1 MPRAAIN
8 SKRTGSVFLKD
19 FDKGIVES
27 LGATVTGNDYFL
39 DVIGVGN
46 TRVIWANPE
55 QVFQDFVVPAIVI
68 RRDDISPALS
78 RLMLGGMQYAQGV
91 SQSVVVDTVSGF
103 THKETKPQ
111 AYPFDIS
118 YTIQCFARLQ
128 NQAVRMLGYVLR
140 IYPPYCLVRVVDSV
154 GEERTYQGYM
164 ESIAD
169 LDEVTDAVEK
179 MSAFSVSLRV
189 EAELDLVDPAVE
201 TLVTQVQRNMQ
212 VL

>member
-1 MPRAAIN
+1 MSTATID

-19 FDKGIVES
+19 FDRGIVET

-39 DVIGVGN
+39 DIVGVGN
-46 TRVIWANPE
+46 VRVIWANPE
-55 QVFQDFVVPAIVI
+55 QVFQDFVMPAIVI
-68 RRDDISPALS
+68 RRDDISPALG
-78 RLMLGGMQYAQGV
+78 RLMLGALQYSQGV
-91 SQSVVVDTVSGF
+91 SQAITVGGVGGF

-118 YTIQCFARLQ
+118 YTVQSFARLQ
-128 NQAVRMLGYVLR
+128 NQAVRMLSYVLR
-140 IYPPYCLVRVVDSV
+140 VYPPYCRVRVVDSV
-154 GEERTYQGYM
+154 GDERTYQGYM

-189 EAELDLVDPAVE
+189 EAELDLIDPVVE

-212 VL
+212 VI